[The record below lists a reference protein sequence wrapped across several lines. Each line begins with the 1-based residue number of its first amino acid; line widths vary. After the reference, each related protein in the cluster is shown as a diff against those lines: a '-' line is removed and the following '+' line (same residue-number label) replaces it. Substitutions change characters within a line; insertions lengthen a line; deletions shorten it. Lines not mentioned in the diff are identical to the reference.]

1 MCATTDGFKIA
12 EADLRLRGPGEVCGV
27 RQHGITD
34 FRVADLL
41 KDRSL
46 LDMARK
52 DAFSLVECDPRLS
65 EEQGLLDYVLRT
77 VGKNLELAGIA

>member
-1 MCATTDGFKIA
+1 MLDILFC
-12 EADLRLRGPGEVCGV
+12 
-27 RQHGITD
+27 
-34 FRVADLL
+34 LL